1 MSGVP
6 ELADYKYGFHEDVT
20 PVYETGMGL
29 SEEVVRTIS
38 QVKNEPQMDARFPI
52 KIIEGIRKHA
62 NANMGCGPFRY

>member
-38 QVKNEPQMDARFPI
+38 QVKNEPQWMLEEPENMRWVAQY
-52 KIIEGIRKHA
+52 A
-62 NANMGCGPFRY
+62 NANMGCGSIRD